1 MRRLSLI
8 FLPFL
13 AAFALVFGL
22 YYFYA
27 AYRLVQLGR
36 TVSAGLVFVFGVMG
50 VGLAVAIWVAR
61 KRVMTQSGSS
71 ASASAGKPAA

>member
-8 FLPFL
+8 MLPFL

-22 YYFYA
+22 YYLYA

-36 TVSAGLVFVFGVMG
+36 TVSAGLVFVFGVVG
-50 VGLAVAIWVAR
+50 VALAVGIWVAR
-61 KRVMTQSGSS
+61 KRVRRGDGAPHASSGT
-71 ASASAGKPAA
+71 PAA